1 MHDKSKHYSNHLAV
15 PQMNDVYRTTTLNDG
30 DVPSPIQDE
39 MIDDFLGSKVSNQKN
54 SKSNRYNA
62 ERQRNSSQVV

>member
-1 MHDKSKHYSNHLAV
+1 MHDKSKHHSNHLTV
-15 PQMNDVYRTTTLNDG
+15 PQMNDVYRATTLNDS

-39 MIDDFLGSKVSNQKN
+39 IIDDFLGSKVPNLKN

-62 ERQRNSSQVV
+62 ERQRNSTQVV